1 MGFKKL
7 ALIPMFMILS
17 AGMPILA
24 EETEVQ
30 EPVVEQTETTLG
42 WNETHDMYTKEDGS
56 FAIGWQEID
65 QEMYYF
71 NESGI
76 LQCDQWIDNHYVG
89 FDGKMAKNQ
98 WIQDRYVDSNGLWQ
112 QNRWV
117 NNGKWLYR
125 YGDGT
130 YAQNKFEVING
141 STYYFD
147 VDGNMVIGWQEIDSD
162 WYCFNASGC
171 MLTNAWV
178 GNYYLGSNGIMA
190 TNQWIGNYY
199 VKENGYIATNEW
211 IGNYYVDVS
220 GKWVPNRWI
229 SNGRWWYRY
238 GDGSYPASKFDV
250 INGST
255 YYFDKSG
262 YMVTGWKSIESN
274 WYYFNTS
281 GCMVTNT
288 WVGDYYLDFDGKM
301 AKNQWIQDRYVDS
314 NGLWQQNRW
323 VNNGKWLYRY
333 GDGTYAQNKFEV
345 INGSTYYFDVDGNM
359 VIGWQEID
367 SDWYCFNASGCMLTN
382 AWVGNY
388 YLGSN
393 GIMATNQWIGN
404 YYVKE
409 NGYIATNE
417 WIGNYYVDVSGKWV
431 PNRWISNGR
440 WWYRYGDGSYP
451 ASKFDVI
458 NGSTYYFDKSG
469 YMVTGWKS
477 IESNWYYFNT
487 SGCMVTNTW
496 VGDYYLDFDGKMAIS
511 QWINDRYVGQDGAW
525 DKSKELYVMEQD
537 SLGTRFVN
545 QKTLEYEKDGWIKI
559 KSGSYYVDSNGYALV
574 GTQILEDK
582 TYHFD
587 ENGKLITGWYME
599 NEHTYWLDTNG
610 QKISGWKFINSI
622 WYYFDSN
629 TFEMACSGWQQVGS
643 GMYYFLSDGTMK
655 QDWLLLNGSDWY
667 YLGQDGARKTGLVT
681 LDSNSFYFYVEND
694 SNGGSVGLMAAN
706 RTITLGSK
714 TLYIDGSGYIYRSDI
729 SNIPYLSQVDYRWKN
744 TSIGYSTIG
753 SSGCLPS
760 TAAMIIN
767 YYKGTNYTP
776 VDIARQLYSA
786 GYMNTPTY
794 FGSTSDSYKVV
805 QDNYGL
811 SYQNN
816 LSYSQLIGCLKGGK
830 LVAAAVGKGDFVYG
844 YGITHVILLAG
855 YNNGYVY
862 VYDPL
867 DPYKNGYY
875 SIDSIWNQQ
884 SSDYGDLQNGGPF
897 FAF

>member
-7 ALIPMFMILS
+7 AWIPMFMILS

-30 EPVVEQTETTLG
+30 EPVEEQAETTLG

-89 FDGKMAKNQ
+89 LDGRMAKNQ
-98 WIQDRYVDSNGLWQ
+98 WINDRYVNSNGLWQ

-147 VDGNMVIGWQEIDSD
+147 ADGYMVTGWSTIESN
-162 WYCFNASGC
+162 WYYFNASGC
-171 MLTNAWV
+171 MVTNAWV
-178 GNYYLGSNGIMA
+178 GNYYLGSDGVMA
-190 TNQWIGNYY
+190 RNTWIDN
-199 VKENGYIATNEW
+199 V
-211 IGNYYVDVS
+211 YVDAS
-220 GKWVPNRWI
+220 GLRQQNGWI
-229 SNGRWWYRY
+229 YNGRWWYRY
-238 GDGSYPASKFDV
+238 GDGTYAQNKFEI

-262 YMVTGWKSIESN
+262 YMVTGWKSVESN
-274 WYYFNTS
+274 WYYFN
-281 GCMVTNT
+281 
-288 WVGDYYLDFDGKM
+288 
-301 AKNQWIQDRYVDS
+301 A
-314 NGLWQQNRW
+314 
-323 VNNGKWLYRY
+323 
-333 GDGTYAQNKFEV
+333 
-345 INGSTYYFDVDGNM
+345 
-359 VIGWQEID
+359 
-367 SDWYCFNASGCMLTN
+367 
-382 AWVGNY
+382 
-388 YLGSN
+388 
-393 GIMATNQWIGN
+393 
-404 YYVKE
+404 
-409 NGYIATNE
+409 
-417 WIGNYYVDVSGKWV
+417 
-431 PNRWISNGR
+431 
-440 WWYRYGDGSYP
+440 
-451 ASKFDVI
+451 
-458 NGSTYYFDKSG
+458 
-469 YMVTGWKS
+469 
-477 IESNWYYFNT
+477 

-511 QWINDRYVGQDGAW
+511 QWINDRYVGQDGAR

-545 QKTLEYEKDGWIKI
+545 QRTLEYEKDGWIKI

-610 QKISGWKFINSI
+610 QKVSGWKFINSI

-643 GMYYFLSDGTMK
+643 GMYYFLSDGSMK

-830 LVAAAVGKGDFVYG
+830 LVAAAVGKGGFVYG

>member
-89 FDGKMAKNQ
+89 LDGKMAKNQ
-98 WIQDRYVDSNGLWQ
+98 WINDRYVDSNGLWQ
-112 QNRWV
+112 QNCWV
-117 NNGKWLYR
+117 NNDKWLYR

-147 VDGNMVIGWQEIDSD
+147 ADGYMVTGWRVINQNWYYFNVSGCMATNTWVGNYYLGIDGVMARNTWIDNVYVDASGLRQQNGWIYNGRWWYRYGDGSYPCSKFDVINGSTYYFDDAGYMVTGWKSIESN
-162 WYCFNASGC
+162 WYYFNASGC
-171 MLTNAWV
+171 MVTNAWV
-178 GNYYLGSNGIMA
+178 GNYYLGSDGVMA

-211 IGNYYVDVS
+211 IGNDYVDAS

-274 WYYFNTS
+274 WYYFN
-281 GCMVTNT
+281 
-288 WVGDYYLDFDGKM
+288 
-301 AKNQWIQDRYVDS
+301 A
-314 NGLWQQNRW
+314 
-323 VNNGKWLYRY
+323 
-333 GDGTYAQNKFEV
+333 
-345 INGSTYYFDVDGNM
+345 
-359 VIGWQEID
+359 
-367 SDWYCFNASGCMLTN
+367 
-382 AWVGNY
+382 
-388 YLGSN
+388 
-393 GIMATNQWIGN
+393 
-404 YYVKE
+404 
-409 NGYIATNE
+409 
-417 WIGNYYVDVSGKWV
+417 
-431 PNRWISNGR
+431 
-440 WWYRYGDGSYP
+440 
-451 ASKFDVI
+451 
-458 NGSTYYFDKSG
+458 
-469 YMVTGWKS
+469 
-477 IESNWYYFNT
+477 

-545 QKTLEYEKDGWIKI
+545 QRTLEYEKDGWIKI

-587 ENGKLITGWYME
+587 EIGKLITGWYME

-667 YLGQDGARKTGLVT
+667 YLGKDGARKTGLVI

-729 SNIPYLSQVDYRWKN
+729 SNIPYLSQVDYRWRN

-830 LVAAAVGKGDFVYG
+830 LVATAVGKGDFVYG

>member
-1 MGFKKL
+1 
-7 ALIPMFMILS
+7 MFMILS

-30 EPVVEQTETTLG
+30 EPVEEQTETTLG

-89 FDGKMAKNQ
+89 LDGRMAKNQ
-98 WIQDRYVDSNGLWQ
+98 WINDRYVNSNGLWQ
-112 QNRWV
+112 QNSWV

-147 VDGNMVIGWQEIDSD
+147 ADGYMVTGWSTIESN
-162 WYCFNASGC
+162 WYYFNASGC
-171 MLTNAWV
+171 MVTNAWV
-178 GNYYLGSNGIMA
+178 GNYYLGSDGVMA
-190 TNQWIGNYY
+190 RNAWIDN
-199 VKENGYIATNEW
+199 V
-211 IGNYYVDVS
+211 YVDAS
-220 GKWVPNRWI
+220 GLRQQNGWI
-229 SNGRWWYRY
+229 YNGRWWYRY
-238 GDGSYPASKFDV
+238 GDGSYPCSKFDV

-262 YMVTGWKSIESN
+262 YMVTGWKSVESN
-274 WYYFNTS
+274 WYYFN
-281 GCMVTNT
+281 
-288 WVGDYYLDFDGKM
+288 
-301 AKNQWIQDRYVDS
+301 A
-314 NGLWQQNRW
+314 
-323 VNNGKWLYRY
+323 
-333 GDGTYAQNKFEV
+333 
-345 INGSTYYFDVDGNM
+345 
-359 VIGWQEID
+359 
-367 SDWYCFNASGCMLTN
+367 
-382 AWVGNY
+382 
-388 YLGSN
+388 
-393 GIMATNQWIGN
+393 
-404 YYVKE
+404 
-409 NGYIATNE
+409 
-417 WIGNYYVDVSGKWV
+417 
-431 PNRWISNGR
+431 
-440 WWYRYGDGSYP
+440 
-451 ASKFDVI
+451 
-458 NGSTYYFDKSG
+458 
-469 YMVTGWKS
+469 
-477 IESNWYYFNT
+477 

-545 QKTLEYEKDGWIKI
+545 QRTLEYEKDGWIKI

-610 QKISGWKFINSI
+610 QKVSGWKFINSI

-805 QDNYGL
+805 HDNYGL

>member
-1 MGFKKL
+1 MGLKKL
-7 ALIPMFMILS
+7 ALISMFMILS
-17 AGMPILA
+17 MGMPILA

-30 EPVVEQTETTLG
+30 EPVEEQTETTLG

-56 FAIGWQEID
+56 FAIGWLEID

-89 FDGKMAKNQ
+89 LDGRMAKNQ
-98 WIQDRYVDSNGLWQ
+98 WINDRYVDSNGLWQ

-147 VDGNMVIGWQEIDSD
+147 ADGYMVTGWSTIESN
-162 WYCFNASGC
+162 WYYFNASGC
-171 MLTNAWV
+171 MVTNAWV
-178 GNYYLGSNGIMA
+178 
-190 TNQWIGNYY
+190 GNYY

-211 IGNYYVDVS
+211 IGNDYVDAS

-262 YMVTGWKSIESN
+262 YMVVGWKSIESN
-274 WYYFNTS
+274 WYYFN
-281 GCMVTNT
+281 
-288 WVGDYYLDFDGKM
+288 
-301 AKNQWIQDRYVDS
+301 A
-314 NGLWQQNRW
+314 
-323 VNNGKWLYRY
+323 
-333 GDGTYAQNKFEV
+333 
-345 INGSTYYFDVDGNM
+345 
-359 VIGWQEID
+359 
-367 SDWYCFNASGCMLTN
+367 
-382 AWVGNY
+382 
-388 YLGSN
+388 
-393 GIMATNQWIGN
+393 
-404 YYVKE
+404 
-409 NGYIATNE
+409 
-417 WIGNYYVDVSGKWV
+417 
-431 PNRWISNGR
+431 
-440 WWYRYGDGSYP
+440 
-451 ASKFDVI
+451 
-458 NGSTYYFDKSG
+458 
-469 YMVTGWKS
+469 
-477 IESNWYYFNT
+477 

-545 QKTLEYEKDGWIKI
+545 QRTLEYEKDGWIKI

-587 ENGKLITGWYME
+587 EIGKLITGWYME

-610 QKISGWKFINSI
+610 QKVSGWKFINSI

>member
-7 ALIPMFMILS
+7 AWIPMFMILS

-24 EETEVQ
+24 DETEVQ

-98 WIQDRYVDSNGLWQ
+98 WINDRYVDSNGLWQ

-117 NNGKWLYR
+117 NNGKWSYR

-147 VDGNMVIGWQEIDSD
+147 ADGYMVTGWSTIESNWYYFNASGCMVTNAWVGNYYLGSDGVMARNAWIDNVYVDASGLRQQNGWIYNGRWWYRYGDGTYAQNKFEIINGSTYYFDVDGNMVIGWQEIDSN

-178 GNYYLGSNGIMA
+178 GNYYLGSDGIMV
-190 TNQWIGNYY
+190 TNTWVGNYY

-211 IGNYYVDVS
+211 IGNDYVDAS

-274 WYYFNTS
+274 WYYFN
-281 GCMVTNT
+281 
-288 WVGDYYLDFDGKM
+288 
-301 AKNQWIQDRYVDS
+301 A
-314 NGLWQQNRW
+314 
-323 VNNGKWLYRY
+323 
-333 GDGTYAQNKFEV
+333 
-345 INGSTYYFDVDGNM
+345 
-359 VIGWQEID
+359 
-367 SDWYCFNASGCMLTN
+367 
-382 AWVGNY
+382 
-388 YLGSN
+388 
-393 GIMATNQWIGN
+393 
-404 YYVKE
+404 
-409 NGYIATNE
+409 
-417 WIGNYYVDVSGKWV
+417 
-431 PNRWISNGR
+431 
-440 WWYRYGDGSYP
+440 
-451 ASKFDVI
+451 
-458 NGSTYYFDKSG
+458 
-469 YMVTGWKS
+469 
-477 IESNWYYFNT
+477 

-511 QWINDRYVGQDGAW
+511 QWINDRYVGENGAW

-545 QKTLEYEKDGWIKI
+545 QRTLEYEKDGWIKI
-559 KSGSYYVDSNGYALV
+559 KSGSYYVGSNGYALV
-574 GTQILEDK
+574 GTQVLEDK

-587 ENGKLITGWYME
+587 EIGKLITGWYME

-610 QKISGWKFINSI
+610 QKVSGWKFINSI
-622 WYYFDSN
+622 WYYFDSS
-629 TFEMACSGWQQVGS
+629 TFEMACNGWQQVGS

-667 YLGQDGARKTGLVT
+667 YLGKDGARKTGLVT

-694 SNGGSVGLMAAN
+694 SNGGPVGLMAAN

>member
-7 ALIPMFMILS
+7 AWIPMFMILS

-24 EETEVQ
+24 DETEVQ
-30 EPVVEQTETTLG
+30 EPVEEQTETTLG

-89 FDGKMAKNQ
+89 FDGRMAKNQ
-98 WIQDRYVDSNGLWQ
+98 WINDRYVDSNGLWQ

-147 VDGNMVIGWQEIDSD
+147 ADGYMVTGWSAIESN
-162 WYCFNASGC
+162 WYYFNASGC
-171 MLTNAWV
+171 MVTNAWV
-178 GNYYLGSNGIMA
+178 GNYYLGSDGVMARNTWIDNVYVDASGLRQQNGWIYNGRWWYRYGDGSYPCSKFDVINGSTYYFDDAGYMVTGWKSIESNWYYFNASGCMVTNAWVGNYYLGSDGVMA

-199 VKENGYIATNEW
+199 VKENGSIATNEW
-211 IGNYYVDVS
+211 IGNDYVDAS

-274 WYYFNTS
+274 WYYFN
-281 GCMVTNT
+281 
-288 WVGDYYLDFDGKM
+288 
-301 AKNQWIQDRYVDS
+301 A
-314 NGLWQQNRW
+314 
-323 VNNGKWLYRY
+323 
-333 GDGTYAQNKFEV
+333 
-345 INGSTYYFDVDGNM
+345 
-359 VIGWQEID
+359 
-367 SDWYCFNASGCMLTN
+367 
-382 AWVGNY
+382 
-388 YLGSN
+388 
-393 GIMATNQWIGN
+393 
-404 YYVKE
+404 
-409 NGYIATNE
+409 
-417 WIGNYYVDVSGKWV
+417 
-431 PNRWISNGR
+431 
-440 WWYRYGDGSYP
+440 
-451 ASKFDVI
+451 
-458 NGSTYYFDKSG
+458 
-469 YMVTGWKS
+469 
-477 IESNWYYFNT
+477 

-545 QKTLEYEKDGWIKI
+545 QRTLEYEKDGWIKI

-582 TYHFD
+582 PYHFD
-587 ENGKLITGWYME
+587 EIGKLITGWYME

-610 QKISGWKFINSI
+610 QKISGWKFKNSI

>member
-1 MGFKKL
+1 
-7 ALIPMFMILS
+7 
-17 AGMPILA
+17 
-24 EETEVQ
+24 
-30 EPVVEQTETTLG
+30 
-42 WNETHDMYTKEDGS
+42 
-56 FAIGWQEID
+56 
-65 QEMYYF
+65 
-71 NESGI
+71 
-76 LQCDQWIDNHYVG
+76 
-89 FDGKMAKNQ
+89 
-98 WIQDRYVDSNGLWQ
+98 
-112 QNRWV
+112 
-117 NNGKWLYR
+117 
-125 YGDGT
+125 
-130 YAQNKFEVING
+130 
-141 STYYFD
+141 
-147 VDGNMVIGWQEIDSD
+147 
-162 WYCFNASGC
+162 
-171 MLTNAWV
+171 
-178 GNYYLGSNGIMA
+178 
-190 TNQWIGNYY
+190 
-199 VKENGYIATNEW
+199 
-211 IGNYYVDVS
+211 
-220 GKWVPNRWI
+220 
-229 SNGRWWYRY
+229 
-238 GDGSYPASKFDV
+238 
-250 INGST
+250 
-255 YYFDKSG
+255 
-262 YMVTGWKSIESN
+262 
-274 WYYFNTS
+274 
-281 GCMVTNT
+281 
-288 WVGDYYLDFDGKM
+288 
-301 AKNQWIQDRYVDS
+301 
-314 NGLWQQNRW
+314 
-323 VNNGKWLYRY
+323 
-333 GDGTYAQNKFEV
+333 
-345 INGSTYYFDVDGNM
+345 
-359 VIGWQEID
+359 
-367 SDWYCFNASGCMLTN
+367 
-382 AWVGNY
+382 
-388 YLGSN
+388 
-393 GIMATNQWIGN
+393 
-404 YYVKE
+404 
-409 NGYIATNE
+409 
-417 WIGNYYVDVSGKWV
+417 
-431 PNRWISNGR
+431 
-440 WWYRYGDGSYP
+440 
-451 ASKFDVI
+451 
-458 NGSTYYFDKSG
+458 
-469 YMVTGWKS
+469 
-477 IESNWYYFNT
+477 
-487 SGCMVTNTW
+487 MVTNTW

-511 QWINDRYVGQDGAW
+511 QWINDRYVGENGAW

-545 QKTLEYEKDGWIKI
+545 QRTLEYEKDGWIKI
-559 KSGSYYVDSNGYALV
+559 KSGSYYVGSNGYALV
-574 GTQILEDK
+574 GTQVLEDK

-587 ENGKLITGWYME
+587 EIGKLITGWYME

-610 QKISGWKFINSI
+610 QKVSGWKFINSI
-622 WYYFDSN
+622 WYYFDSS
-629 TFEMACSGWQQVGS
+629 TFEMACNGWQQVGS

-667 YLGQDGARKTGLVT
+667 YLGKDGARKTGLVT

-694 SNGGSVGLMAAN
+694 SNGGPVGLMAAN

>member
-7 ALIPMFMILS
+7 AWIPMFMILS
-17 AGMPILA
+17 MGMPILA

-89 FDGKMAKNQ
+89 LDGRMAKNQ
-98 WIQDRYVDSNGLWQ
+98 WINDRYVNSNGLWQ
-112 QNRWV
+112 QNSWV

-147 VDGNMVIGWQEIDSD
+147 ADGYMVTGWSTIESNWYYFNASGCMVTNAWVGNYYLGSDGVMARNTWIDNVYVDASGLRQQNGWIYNGRWWYRYGDGTYAQNKFEIINGSTYYFDDAGYMVTGWKSIESNWYYFNASGCMVTNDWVSNYYLGSDGVMATKTWIGSYYVDENGLWSPSKLVKQNNKWRYRYGDGTYAQNKFEIINGSTYYFDVDGNMVIGWQEIDSN

-171 MLTNAWV
+171 MLTNTWV
-178 GNYYLGSNGIMA
+178 GNYYLESDGIMV

-211 IGNYYVDVS
+211 IGNYYVD
-220 GKWVPNRWI
+220 I
-229 SNGRWWYRY
+229 
-238 GDGSYPASKFDV
+238 
-250 INGST
+250 
-255 YYFDKSG
+255 
-262 YMVTGWKSIESN
+262 
-274 WYYFNTS
+274 
-281 GCMVTNT
+281 
-288 WVGDYYLDFDGKM
+288 
-301 AKNQWIQDRYVDS
+301 
-314 NGLWQQNRW
+314 
-323 VNNGKWLYRY
+323 
-333 GDGTYAQNKFEV
+333 
-345 INGSTYYFDVDGNM
+345 
-359 VIGWQEID
+359 
-367 SDWYCFNASGCMLTN
+367 
-382 AWVGNY
+382 
-388 YLGSN
+388 
-393 GIMATNQWIGN
+393 
-404 YYVKE
+404 
-409 NGYIATNE
+409 
-417 WIGNYYVDVSGKWV
+417 SGKWV

-545 QKTLEYEKDGWIKI
+545 QRTLEYEKDGWIKI

-574 GTQILEDK
+574 GTQVLEDK

-655 QDWLLLNGSDWY
+655 QEWLLLNGSDWY
-667 YLGQDGARKTGLVT
+667 YLGKDGARKTGLVT

-805 QDNYGL
+805 HDNYGL

-816 LSYSQLIGCLKGGK
+816 LSYSQLIGYLKGGK
-830 LVAAAVGKGDFVYG
+830 LVAAAVGKVTLSMGMV
-844 YGITHVILLAG
+844 LRML
-855 YNNGYVY
+855 
-862 VYDPL
+862 
-867 DPYKNGYY
+867 YY
-875 SIDSIWNQQ
+875 
-884 SSDYGDLQNGGPF
+884 
-897 FAF
+897 

>member
-1 MGFKKL
+1 MGFKKM

-30 EPVVEQTETTLG
+30 EPVIEQTETTLG

-89 FDGKMAKNQ
+89 LDGKMAKNQ
-98 WIQDRYVDSNGLWQ
+98 WINDRYVDSNGLWQ
-112 QNRWV
+112 QNCWV

-147 VDGNMVIGWQEIDSD
+147 ADGYMVTGWSTIESN
-162 WYCFNASGC
+162 WYYFNASGC
-171 MLTNAWV
+171 MITNAWV
-178 GNYYLGSNGIMA
+178 GNYYLGSDGVMA
-190 TNQWIGNYY
+190 RNTWIDN
-199 VKENGYIATNEW
+199 V
-211 IGNYYVDVS
+211 YVDAS

-238 GDGSYPASKFDV
+238 GDGSYPCSKFDV

-255 YYFDKSG
+255 YYFDDSG

-274 WYYFNTS
+274 WYYFN
-281 GCMVTNT
+281 
-288 WVGDYYLDFDGKM
+288 
-301 AKNQWIQDRYVDS
+301 A
-314 NGLWQQNRW
+314 
-323 VNNGKWLYRY
+323 
-333 GDGTYAQNKFEV
+333 
-345 INGSTYYFDVDGNM
+345 
-359 VIGWQEID
+359 
-367 SDWYCFNASGCMLTN
+367 
-382 AWVGNY
+382 
-388 YLGSN
+388 
-393 GIMATNQWIGN
+393 
-404 YYVKE
+404 
-409 NGYIATNE
+409 
-417 WIGNYYVDVSGKWV
+417 
-431 PNRWISNGR
+431 
-440 WWYRYGDGSYP
+440 
-451 ASKFDVI
+451 
-458 NGSTYYFDKSG
+458 
-469 YMVTGWKS
+469 
-477 IESNWYYFNT
+477 

-545 QKTLEYEKDGWIKI
+545 QRTLEYEKDGWIKI

-587 ENGKLITGWYME
+587 EIGKLITGWYME

-667 YLGQDGARKTGLVT
+667 YLGKDGARKTGLVI

-729 SNIPYLSQVDYRWKN
+729 SNIPYLSQVDYRWRN

-830 LVAAAVGKGDFVYG
+830 LVATAVGKGDFVYG

>member
-7 ALIPMFMILS
+7 AWIPMFMILS
-17 AGMPILA
+17 MGMPILA

-30 EPVVEQTETTLG
+30 EPVEEQTETTLG

-89 FDGKMAKNQ
+89 LDGKMAKNQ
-98 WIQDRYVDSNGLWQ
+98 WINDRYVDSNGLWQ
-112 QNRWV
+112 QNCWV

-147 VDGNMVIGWQEIDSD
+147 ADGYMVTGWSTIESN
-162 WYCFNASGC
+162 WYYFNASGC
-171 MLTNAWV
+171 MITNAWV
-178 GNYYLGSNGIMA
+178 GNYYLGSDGVMA
-190 TNQWIGNYY
+190 RNTWIDN
-199 VKENGYIATNEW
+199 V
-211 IGNYYVDVS
+211 YVDAS
-220 GKWVPNRWI
+220 GLRQQNGWI
-229 SNGRWWYRY
+229 YNGRWWYRY
-238 GDGSYPASKFDV
+238 GDGTYAQNKFEI

-255 YYFDKSG
+255 YYFDDAG

-274 WYYFNTS
+274 WYYFNAS
-281 GCMVTNT
+281 GCMVTNA
-288 WVGDYYLDFDGKM
+288 WVGNYYLGSDGVM
-301 AKNQWIQDRYVDS
+301 ATKTWIGSYYVDE
-314 NGLWQQNRW
+314 NGLWSPSKLVKQN
-323 VNNGKWLYRY
+323 NKWRYRY
-333 GDGTYAQNKFEV
+333 GDGTYAQNKFEI
-345 INGSTYYFDVDGNM
+345 INGSTYYFDD
-359 VIGWQEID
+359 
-367 SDWYCFNASGCMLTN
+367 A
-382 AWVGNY
+382 
-388 YLGSN
+388 
-393 GIMATNQWIGN
+393 
-404 YYVKE
+404 
-409 NGYIATNE
+409 
-417 WIGNYYVDVSGKWV
+417 
-431 PNRWISNGR
+431 
-440 WWYRYGDGSYP
+440 
-451 ASKFDVI
+451 
-458 NGSTYYFDKSG
+458 G

-477 IESNWYYFNT
+477 IESNWYYFNA

-545 QKTLEYEKDGWIKI
+545 QRTLEYEKDGWIKI

-587 ENGKLITGWYME
+587 EIGKLITGWYME

-610 QKISGWKFINSI
+610 QKVSGWKFINSI

-667 YLGQDGARKTGLVT
+667 YLGKDGARKTGLVI

-729 SNIPYLSQVDYRWKN
+729 SNIPYLSQVDYRWRN

-830 LVAAAVGKGDFVYG
+830 LVATAVGKGDFVYG

>member
-1 MGFKKL
+1 MGFKKM

-89 FDGKMAKNQ
+89 LDGKMAKNQ
-98 WIQDRYVDSNGLWQ
+98 WINDRYVDSNGLWQ
-112 QNRWV
+112 QNSWV

-147 VDGNMVIGWQEIDSD
+147 ADGYMVTGWSTIESN
-162 WYCFNASGC
+162 WYYFNASGC
-171 MLTNAWV
+171 MITNAWV
-178 GNYYLGSNGIMA
+178 GNYYLGSDGVMA
-190 TNQWIGNYY
+190 RNTWIDN
-199 VKENGYIATNEW
+199 V
-211 IGNYYVDVS
+211 YVDAS
-220 GKWVPNRWI
+220 GLRQQNGWI
-229 SNGRWWYRY
+229 YNGRWWYRY
-238 GDGSYPASKFDV
+238 GDGSYPCSKFDV

-255 YYFDKSG
+255 YYFDDSG

-274 WYYFNTS
+274 WYYFN
-281 GCMVTNT
+281 
-288 WVGDYYLDFDGKM
+288 
-301 AKNQWIQDRYVDS
+301 A
-314 NGLWQQNRW
+314 
-323 VNNGKWLYRY
+323 
-333 GDGTYAQNKFEV
+333 
-345 INGSTYYFDVDGNM
+345 
-359 VIGWQEID
+359 
-367 SDWYCFNASGCMLTN
+367 
-382 AWVGNY
+382 
-388 YLGSN
+388 
-393 GIMATNQWIGN
+393 
-404 YYVKE
+404 
-409 NGYIATNE
+409 
-417 WIGNYYVDVSGKWV
+417 
-431 PNRWISNGR
+431 
-440 WWYRYGDGSYP
+440 
-451 ASKFDVI
+451 
-458 NGSTYYFDKSG
+458 
-469 YMVTGWKS
+469 
-477 IESNWYYFNT
+477 

-545 QKTLEYEKDGWIKI
+545 QRTLEYEKDGWIKI

-587 ENGKLITGWYME
+587 EIGKLITGWYME

-610 QKISGWKFINSI
+610 QKVSGWKFINSI

-667 YLGQDGARKTGLVT
+667 YLGKDGARKTGLVI

-729 SNIPYLSQVDYRWKN
+729 SNIPYLSQVDYRWRN

-830 LVAAAVGKGDFVYG
+830 LVAAAVGKCDFVYG

>member
-24 EETEVQ
+24 DETEVQ
-30 EPVVEQTETTLG
+30 EPVEEQTETTLG
-42 WNETHDMYTKEDGS
+42 WNETHDMYTKKDGS

-89 FDGKMAKNQ
+89 LDGRMAKNQ
-98 WIQDRYVDSNGLWQ
+98 WINDRYVDSNGLWQ
-112 QNRWV
+112 QNSWV

-130 YAQNKFEVING
+130 YAQNKFEVISG

-147 VDGNMVIGWQEIDSD
+147 ADGYMVTGWSTIESN
-162 WYCFNASGC
+162 WYYFNASGC
-171 MLTNAWV
+171 MVTNAWV
-178 GNYYLGSNGIMA
+178 GNYYLGSDGVMA
-190 TNQWIGNYY
+190 RNTWIDN
-199 VKENGYIATNEW
+199 V
-211 IGNYYVDVS
+211 YVDAS
-220 GKWVPNRWI
+220 GLRQQNGWI
-229 SNGRWWYRY
+229 YNGRWWYRY
-238 GDGSYPASKFDV
+238 GDGTYALNKFEI

-255 YYFDKSG
+255 YYFDDAG

-274 WYYFNTS
+274 WYYFN
-281 GCMVTNT
+281 
-288 WVGDYYLDFDGKM
+288 
-301 AKNQWIQDRYVDS
+301 A
-314 NGLWQQNRW
+314 
-323 VNNGKWLYRY
+323 
-333 GDGTYAQNKFEV
+333 
-345 INGSTYYFDVDGNM
+345 
-359 VIGWQEID
+359 
-367 SDWYCFNASGCMLTN
+367 
-382 AWVGNY
+382 
-388 YLGSN
+388 
-393 GIMATNQWIGN
+393 
-404 YYVKE
+404 
-409 NGYIATNE
+409 
-417 WIGNYYVDVSGKWV
+417 
-431 PNRWISNGR
+431 
-440 WWYRYGDGSYP
+440 
-451 ASKFDVI
+451 
-458 NGSTYYFDKSG
+458 
-469 YMVTGWKS
+469 
-477 IESNWYYFNT
+477 

-525 DKSKELYVMEQD
+525 DKSKELYVMEQN

-545 QKTLEYEKDGWIKI
+545 QRTLEYEKDGWIKI

-574 GTQILEDK
+574 GTQVLEDK

-587 ENGKLITGWYME
+587 EIGKLITGWYME

-655 QDWLLLNGSDWY
+655 QEWLLLNGSDWY
-667 YLGQDGARKTGLVT
+667 YLGKDGARKTGLVT

-805 QDNYGL
+805 HDNYGL

>member
-98 WIQDRYVDSNGLWQ
+98 WINDRYVDSNGLWQ
-112 QNRWV
+112 QNCWV
-117 NNGKWLYR
+117 NNDKWLYR

-147 VDGNMVIGWQEIDSD
+147 ADGYMVTGWSTIESN
-162 WYCFNASGC
+162 WYYFNASGC
-171 MLTNAWV
+171 MVTNAWV
-178 GNYYLGSNGIMA
+178 GNYYLGSDGVMA
-190 TNQWIGNYY
+190 RNTWIDN
-199 VKENGYIATNEW
+199 V
-211 IGNYYVDVS
+211 YVDAS
-220 GKWVPNRWI
+220 GLRQQNGWI
-229 SNGRWWYRY
+229 YNGRWWYRY
-238 GDGSYPASKFDV
+238 GDGSYPCSKFDV

-255 YYFDKSG
+255 YYFDDAG

-274 WYYFNTS
+274 WYYFN
-281 GCMVTNT
+281 
-288 WVGDYYLDFDGKM
+288 
-301 AKNQWIQDRYVDS
+301 A
-314 NGLWQQNRW
+314 
-323 VNNGKWLYRY
+323 
-333 GDGTYAQNKFEV
+333 
-345 INGSTYYFDVDGNM
+345 
-359 VIGWQEID
+359 
-367 SDWYCFNASGCMLTN
+367 
-382 AWVGNY
+382 
-388 YLGSN
+388 
-393 GIMATNQWIGN
+393 
-404 YYVKE
+404 
-409 NGYIATNE
+409 
-417 WIGNYYVDVSGKWV
+417 
-431 PNRWISNGR
+431 
-440 WWYRYGDGSYP
+440 
-451 ASKFDVI
+451 
-458 NGSTYYFDKSG
+458 
-469 YMVTGWKS
+469 
-477 IESNWYYFNT
+477 

-545 QKTLEYEKDGWIKI
+545 QRTLEYEKDGWIKI

-574 GTQILEDK
+574 GTQVLEDK

-587 ENGKLITGWYME
+587 EIGKLITGWYME

-667 YLGQDGARKTGLVT
+667 YLGKDGARKTGLVI

-729 SNIPYLSQVDYRWKN
+729 SNIPYLSQVDYRWRN

-875 SIDSIWNQQ
+875 SIDSILNQQ

>member
-7 ALIPMFMILS
+7 AWIPMFMILS

-24 EETEVQ
+24 DETEVQ
-30 EPVVEQTETTLG
+30 EPVEEQTETTLG
-42 WNETHDMYTKEDGS
+42 WNETHDMYTKEDGQ

-98 WIQDRYVDSNGLWQ
+98 WINDRYVDSNGLWQ

-141 STYYFD
+141 STYYFGA
-147 VDGNMVIGWQEIDSD
+147 DGYMVTGWSTIESN
-162 WYCFNASGC
+162 WYYFNASGC
-171 MLTNAWV
+171 MVTNAWV
-178 GNYYLGSNGIMA
+178 GNYYLGSDGVMARNAWIDNVYVDASGLRQQNGWIYNGRWWYRYGDGSYPCSKFDGINGSTYYFDDAGYMVTGWKSIKSNWYYFNASGCMVTNAWVGNYYLGSDGVMA
-190 TNQWIGNYY
+190 TNTWIGNYY

-211 IGNYYVDVS
+211 IGNYYVD
-220 GKWVPNRWI
+220 
-229 SNGRWWYRY
+229 
-238 GDGSYPASKFDV
+238 
-250 INGST
+250 T
-255 YYFDKSG
+255 
-262 YMVTGWKSIESN
+262 
-274 WYYFNTS
+274 
-281 GCMVTNT
+281 
-288 WVGDYYLDFDGKM
+288 
-301 AKNQWIQDRYVDS
+301 
-314 NGLWQQNRW
+314 
-323 VNNGKWLYRY
+323 
-333 GDGTYAQNKFEV
+333 
-345 INGSTYYFDVDGNM
+345 
-359 VIGWQEID
+359 
-367 SDWYCFNASGCMLTN
+367 
-382 AWVGNY
+382 
-388 YLGSN
+388 
-393 GIMATNQWIGN
+393 
-404 YYVKE
+404 
-409 NGYIATNE
+409 
-417 WIGNYYVDVSGKWV
+417 SGKWV

-610 QKISGWKFINSI
+610 QKVSGWKFINSI

-667 YLGQDGARKTGLVT
+667 YLGQDGARKTGLIT

-729 SNIPYLSQVDYRWKN
+729 SNIPYLSQVDYRWRN

>member
-7 ALIPMFMILS
+7 AWIPMFMILS

-24 EETEVQ
+24 DETEVQ
-30 EPVVEQTETTLG
+30 EPVEEQTETTLG
-42 WNETHDMYTKEDGS
+42 WNETHDMYTKEDGQ

-98 WIQDRYVDSNGLWQ
+98 WINDRYVDSNGLWQ

-147 VDGNMVIGWQEIDSD
+147 ADGYMVTGWSTIESN
-162 WYCFNASGC
+162 WYYFNASGC
-171 MLTNAWV
+171 MVTNAWV
-178 GNYYLGSNGIMA
+178 GNYYLGSDGVMA
-190 TNQWIGNYY
+190 RNTWIGN
-199 VKENGYIATNEW
+199 V
-211 IGNYYVDVS
+211 YVDAS
-220 GKWVPNRWI
+220 GLRQQNGWI
-229 SNGRWWYRY
+229 YNGRWWYRY

-255 YYFDKSG
+255 YYFDDAG

-274 WYYFNTS
+274 WYYFNS
-281 GCMVTNT
+281 
-288 WVGDYYLDFDGKM
+288 
-301 AKNQWIQDRYVDS
+301 
-314 NGLWQQNRW
+314 
-323 VNNGKWLYRY
+323 
-333 GDGTYAQNKFEV
+333 
-345 INGSTYYFDVDGNM
+345 
-359 VIGWQEID
+359 
-367 SDWYCFNASGCMLTN
+367 
-382 AWVGNY
+382 
-388 YLGSN
+388 
-393 GIMATNQWIGN
+393 
-404 YYVKE
+404 
-409 NGYIATNE
+409 
-417 WIGNYYVDVSGKWV
+417 
-431 PNRWISNGR
+431 
-440 WWYRYGDGSYP
+440 
-451 ASKFDVI
+451 
-458 NGSTYYFDKSG
+458 
-469 YMVTGWKS
+469 
-477 IESNWYYFNT
+477 

-545 QKTLEYEKDGWIKI
+545 QRTLEYEKDGWIKI

-587 ENGKLITGWYME
+587 ENGELITGWYMD

-729 SNIPYLSQVDYRWKN
+729 SNIPYLSQVDYRWRN

-760 TAAMIIN
+760 IAAMIIN

-805 QDNYGL
+805 HDNYGL

>member
-1 MGFKKL
+1 
-7 ALIPMFMILS
+7 MFMILS

-24 EETEVQ
+24 DETEVQ
-30 EPVVEQTETTLG
+30 EPVEEQTETTLG

-98 WIQDRYVDSNGLWQ
+98 WINDRYVDSNGLWQ

-147 VDGNMVIGWQEIDSD
+147 ADGYMVTGWSTIESN
-162 WYCFNASGC
+162 WYYFNASGC
-171 MLTNAWV
+171 MVTNAWV
-178 GNYYLGSNGIMA
+178 GNYYLGSDGVMA
-190 TNQWIGNYY
+190 RNTWIDN
-199 VKENGYIATNEW
+199 V
-211 IGNYYVDVS
+211 YVDAN
-220 GKWVPNRWI
+220 GLRQQNGWI
-229 SNGRWWYRY
+229 YNGRWWYRY

-274 WYYFNTS
+274 WYYFN
-281 GCMVTNT
+281 
-288 WVGDYYLDFDGKM
+288 
-301 AKNQWIQDRYVDS
+301 A
-314 NGLWQQNRW
+314 
-323 VNNGKWLYRY
+323 
-333 GDGTYAQNKFEV
+333 
-345 INGSTYYFDVDGNM
+345 
-359 VIGWQEID
+359 
-367 SDWYCFNASGCMLTN
+367 
-382 AWVGNY
+382 
-388 YLGSN
+388 
-393 GIMATNQWIGN
+393 
-404 YYVKE
+404 
-409 NGYIATNE
+409 
-417 WIGNYYVDVSGKWV
+417 
-431 PNRWISNGR
+431 
-440 WWYRYGDGSYP
+440 
-451 ASKFDVI
+451 
-458 NGSTYYFDKSG
+458 
-469 YMVTGWKS
+469 
-477 IESNWYYFNT
+477 

-511 QWINDRYVGQDGAW
+511 QWINDRYVSQDGAW

-545 QKTLEYEKDGWIKI
+545 QRTLEYEKDGWIKI

-574 GTQILEDK
+574 GTQILEEK

-610 QKISGWKFINSI
+610 QKVSGWKFINSI

-667 YLGQDGARKTGLVT
+667 YLGKDGARKTGLVI

-729 SNIPYLSQVDYRWKN
+729 SNIPYLSQVDYRWRN

-875 SIDSIWNQQ
+875 SIDSIWQQQ

>member
-1 MGFKKL
+1 MSFKKL
-7 ALIPMFMILS
+7 VLIPMFMILS
-17 AGMPILA
+17 TGMPILA
-24 EETEVQ
+24 DETDIQ
-30 EPVVEQTETTLG
+30 KPVEEQTETILG
-42 WNETHDMYTKEDGS
+42 WNETHDMYTKEDGT
-56 FAIGWQEID
+56 FALGWQEID

-71 NESGI
+71 NEQGI

-89 FDGKMAKNQ
+89 FDGRMAKNQ

-112 QNRWV
+112 QNSWV

-130 YAQNKFEVING
+130 YAQNKLEVINGSTYYFDADGYMVTGWSTIESNWYYFNASGCMVTNAWVGNYYLGSDGVMARNAWIDNVYVDASGLRQQNGWIYNGRWRYRYGDGTYAQNKFEIINGSTYYFDADGYMTVGWICIESNWYYFNASGCMVTNAWVGNYYLGSDGVMATKTWIGSYYVDENGLWSPSKLVKQDDRWRYRYGDGTYAQNKFEIING

-147 VDGNMVIGWQEIDSD
+147 VDGNMVIGWQEIDSN

-171 MLTNAWV
+171 MLTNTWV

-190 TNQWIGNYY
+190 TNTWVGNYY

-211 IGNYYVDVS
+211 IGNDYVDAS

-262 YMVTGWKSIESN
+262 YMITGWKSIESN
-274 WYYFNTS
+274 WYYFN
-281 GCMVTNT
+281 
-288 WVGDYYLDFDGKM
+288 
-301 AKNQWIQDRYVDS
+301 A
-314 NGLWQQNRW
+314 
-323 VNNGKWLYRY
+323 
-333 GDGTYAQNKFEV
+333 
-345 INGSTYYFDVDGNM
+345 
-359 VIGWQEID
+359 
-367 SDWYCFNASGCMLTN
+367 
-382 AWVGNY
+382 
-388 YLGSN
+388 
-393 GIMATNQWIGN
+393 
-404 YYVKE
+404 
-409 NGYIATNE
+409 
-417 WIGNYYVDVSGKWV
+417 
-431 PNRWISNGR
+431 
-440 WWYRYGDGSYP
+440 
-451 ASKFDVI
+451 
-458 NGSTYYFDKSG
+458 
-469 YMVTGWKS
+469 
-477 IESNWYYFNT
+477 

-545 QKTLEYEKDGWIKI
+545 QRTLEYEKDGWIKI

-610 QKISGWKFINSI
+610 QKVSGWKFINSI

-729 SNIPYLSQVDYRWKN
+729 SNIPYLSQVDYRWRN

>member
-1 MGFKKL
+1 MGFKKM

-89 FDGKMAKNQ
+89 LDGKMAKNQ
-98 WIQDRYVDSNGLWQ
+98 WINDRYVDSNGLWQ
-112 QNRWV
+112 QNCWV

-147 VDGNMVIGWQEIDSD
+147 ADGYMVTGWSTIESN
-162 WYCFNASGC
+162 WYYFNASGC
-171 MLTNAWV
+171 MVTNAWV
-178 GNYYLGSNGIMA
+178 GNYYLGIDGVMA
-190 TNQWIGNYY
+190 RNTWIDN
-199 VKENGYIATNEW
+199 V
-211 IGNYYVDVS
+211 YVDAS
-220 GKWVPNRWI
+220 GLRQQNGWI

-274 WYYFNTS
+274 WYYFN
-281 GCMVTNT
+281 
-288 WVGDYYLDFDGKM
+288 
-301 AKNQWIQDRYVDS
+301 A
-314 NGLWQQNRW
+314 
-323 VNNGKWLYRY
+323 
-333 GDGTYAQNKFEV
+333 
-345 INGSTYYFDVDGNM
+345 
-359 VIGWQEID
+359 
-367 SDWYCFNASGCMLTN
+367 
-382 AWVGNY
+382 
-388 YLGSN
+388 
-393 GIMATNQWIGN
+393 
-404 YYVKE
+404 
-409 NGYIATNE
+409 
-417 WIGNYYVDVSGKWV
+417 
-431 PNRWISNGR
+431 
-440 WWYRYGDGSYP
+440 
-451 ASKFDVI
+451 
-458 NGSTYYFDKSG
+458 
-469 YMVTGWKS
+469 
-477 IESNWYYFNT
+477 

-545 QKTLEYEKDGWIKI
+545 QRTLEYEKDGWIKI

-587 ENGKLITGWYME
+587 EIGKLITGWYME

-667 YLGQDGARKTGLVT
+667 YLGKDGARKTGLVI

-729 SNIPYLSQVDYRWKN
+729 SNIPYLSQVDYRWRN

-811 SYQNN
+811 FYQNN

>member
-7 ALIPMFMILS
+7 AWIPMFMILS

-24 EETEVQ
+24 DETEVQ
-30 EPVVEQTETTLG
+30 ELVEEQTETTLG

-98 WIQDRYVDSNGLWQ
+98 WINDRYVDSNGLWQ

-147 VDGNMVIGWQEIDSD
+147 ADGYMVTGWSTIESN
-162 WYCFNASGC
+162 WYYFNASGC
-171 MLTNAWV
+171 MVTNAWV
-178 GNYYLGSNGIMA
+178 GNYYLGSDGVMA
-190 TNQWIGNYY
+190 TKTWIGS
-199 VKENGYIATNEW
+199 
-211 IGNYYVDVS
+211 YYVDENGLWSPSKLVKQNN
-220 GKWVPNRWI
+220 KWR
-229 SNGRWWYRY
+229 YRY
-238 GDGSYPASKFDV
+238 GDGTYAQNKFEI

-255 YYFDKSG
+255 YYFDDAG

-274 WYYFNTS
+274 WYYFN
-281 GCMVTNT
+281 
-288 WVGDYYLDFDGKM
+288 
-301 AKNQWIQDRYVDS
+301 A
-314 NGLWQQNRW
+314 
-323 VNNGKWLYRY
+323 
-333 GDGTYAQNKFEV
+333 
-345 INGSTYYFDVDGNM
+345 
-359 VIGWQEID
+359 
-367 SDWYCFNASGCMLTN
+367 
-382 AWVGNY
+382 
-388 YLGSN
+388 
-393 GIMATNQWIGN
+393 
-404 YYVKE
+404 
-409 NGYIATNE
+409 
-417 WIGNYYVDVSGKWV
+417 
-431 PNRWISNGR
+431 
-440 WWYRYGDGSYP
+440 
-451 ASKFDVI
+451 
-458 NGSTYYFDKSG
+458 
-469 YMVTGWKS
+469 
-477 IESNWYYFNT
+477 

-511 QWINDRYVGQDGAW
+511 QWINDRYVGEDGAW

-545 QKTLEYEKDGWIKI
+545 QRTLEYEKDGWIKI

-587 ENGKLITGWYME
+587 EIGKLITGWYME
-599 NEHTYWLDTNG
+599 NEHTYWLDQNG
-610 QKISGWKFINSI
+610 QKVSGWKFINSI

-643 GMYYFLSDGTMK
+643 GMYYFLSDGSMK

-875 SIDSIWNQQ
+875 SIDSIWQQQ

>member
-7 ALIPMFMILS
+7 AWIPMFMILS

-24 EETEVQ
+24 DETEVQ
-30 EPVVEQTETTLG
+30 EPVVEQAETTLG

-89 FDGKMAKNQ
+89 LDGRMAKNQ
-98 WIQDRYVDSNGLWQ
+98 WINDRYVDSNGLWQ
-112 QNRWV
+112 QNSWV

-147 VDGNMVIGWQEIDSD
+147 ADGYMVTGWSTIESN
-162 WYCFNASGC
+162 WYYFNASGC
-171 MLTNAWV
+171 MVTNAWV
-178 GNYYLGSNGIMA
+178 GNYYLGSDGVMA
-190 TNQWIGNYY
+190 RNTWIGN
-199 VKENGYIATNEW
+199 V
-211 IGNYYVDVS
+211 YVDAN
-220 GKWVPNRWI
+220 GLRQQNGWI
-229 SNGRWWYRY
+229 YNGRWWYRY
-238 GDGSYPASKFDV
+238 GDGSYPCSKFDV
-250 INGST
+250 VNGST
-255 YYFDKSG
+255 YYFDDAG

-274 WYYFNTS
+274 WYYFN
-281 GCMVTNT
+281 
-288 WVGDYYLDFDGKM
+288 
-301 AKNQWIQDRYVDS
+301 A
-314 NGLWQQNRW
+314 
-323 VNNGKWLYRY
+323 
-333 GDGTYAQNKFEV
+333 
-345 INGSTYYFDVDGNM
+345 
-359 VIGWQEID
+359 
-367 SDWYCFNASGCMLTN
+367 
-382 AWVGNY
+382 
-388 YLGSN
+388 
-393 GIMATNQWIGN
+393 
-404 YYVKE
+404 
-409 NGYIATNE
+409 
-417 WIGNYYVDVSGKWV
+417 
-431 PNRWISNGR
+431 
-440 WWYRYGDGSYP
+440 
-451 ASKFDVI
+451 
-458 NGSTYYFDKSG
+458 
-469 YMVTGWKS
+469 
-477 IESNWYYFNT
+477 

-545 QKTLEYEKDGWIKI
+545 QRTLEYEKDGWIKI

-582 TYHFD
+582 TYQFD

-610 QKISGWKFINSI
+610 QKVSGWKFINSI

>member
-1 MGFKKL
+1 MSLINKGQIKMGLKKL
-7 ALIPMFMILS
+7 ALISMFMILS
-17 AGMPILA
+17 MGMPILA

-30 EPVVEQTETTLG
+30 EPVEEQTETTLG

-56 FAIGWQEID
+56 FAIGWLEID

-89 FDGKMAKNQ
+89 LDGRMAKNQ
-98 WIQDRYVDSNGLWQ
+98 WINDRYVDSNGLWQ

-147 VDGNMVIGWQEIDSD
+147 ADGYMVTGWSTIESN
-162 WYCFNASGC
+162 WYYFNASGC
-171 MLTNAWV
+171 MVTNAWV
-178 GNYYLGSNGIMA
+178 GNYYLGIDGVMA
-190 TNQWIGNYY
+190 RNTWIDN
-199 VKENGYIATNEW
+199 V
-211 IGNYYVDVS
+211 YVDAS
-220 GKWVPNRWI
+220 GLRQQNGWI
-229 SNGRWWYRY
+229 YNGRWWYRY
-238 GDGSYPASKFDV
+238 GDGSYPCSKFDV

-255 YYFDKSG
+255 YYFDDAG

-274 WYYFNTS
+274 WYYFN
-281 GCMVTNT
+281 
-288 WVGDYYLDFDGKM
+288 
-301 AKNQWIQDRYVDS
+301 A
-314 NGLWQQNRW
+314 
-323 VNNGKWLYRY
+323 
-333 GDGTYAQNKFEV
+333 
-345 INGSTYYFDVDGNM
+345 
-359 VIGWQEID
+359 
-367 SDWYCFNASGCMLTN
+367 
-382 AWVGNY
+382 
-388 YLGSN
+388 
-393 GIMATNQWIGN
+393 
-404 YYVKE
+404 
-409 NGYIATNE
+409 
-417 WIGNYYVDVSGKWV
+417 
-431 PNRWISNGR
+431 
-440 WWYRYGDGSYP
+440 
-451 ASKFDVI
+451 
-458 NGSTYYFDKSG
+458 
-469 YMVTGWKS
+469 
-477 IESNWYYFNT
+477 

-545 QKTLEYEKDGWIKI
+545 QRTLEYEKDGWIKI

-574 GTQILEDK
+574 GTQILLDK

-587 ENGKLITGWYME
+587 EIGKLITGWYIE

-667 YLGQDGARKTGLVT
+667 YLGKDGARKTGLVT

-694 SNGGSVGLMAAN
+694 TNGGSVGLMAAN

-729 SNIPYLSQVDYRWKN
+729 SNIPYLSQVDYRWRN

>member
-1 MGFKKL
+1 MDFKKL
-7 ALIPMFMILS
+7 AWIPMFMILS

-24 EETEVQ
+24 DETEVQ

-89 FDGKMAKNQ
+89 LDGKMAKNQ
-98 WIQDRYVDSNGLWQ
+98 WINDRYVDSNGLWQ
-112 QNRWV
+112 QNCWV
-117 NNGKWLYR
+117 NNDKWLYR

-147 VDGNMVIGWQEIDSD
+147 ADGYMVTGWRVINQNWYYFNVSGCMATNTWVGNYYLGIDGVMARNTWIDNVYVDASGLRQQNGWIYNGRWWYRYGDGSYPCSKFDVINGSTYYFDDAGYMVTGWKSIESN
-162 WYCFNASGC
+162 WYYFNASGC
-171 MLTNAWV
+171 MVTNAWV
-178 GNYYLGSNGIMA
+178 GNYYLGSDGVMA

-211 IGNYYVDVS
+211 IGNDYVDAS

-274 WYYFNTS
+274 WYYFN
-281 GCMVTNT
+281 
-288 WVGDYYLDFDGKM
+288 
-301 AKNQWIQDRYVDS
+301 A
-314 NGLWQQNRW
+314 
-323 VNNGKWLYRY
+323 
-333 GDGTYAQNKFEV
+333 
-345 INGSTYYFDVDGNM
+345 
-359 VIGWQEID
+359 
-367 SDWYCFNASGCMLTN
+367 
-382 AWVGNY
+382 
-388 YLGSN
+388 
-393 GIMATNQWIGN
+393 
-404 YYVKE
+404 
-409 NGYIATNE
+409 
-417 WIGNYYVDVSGKWV
+417 
-431 PNRWISNGR
+431 
-440 WWYRYGDGSYP
+440 
-451 ASKFDVI
+451 
-458 NGSTYYFDKSG
+458 
-469 YMVTGWKS
+469 
-477 IESNWYYFNT
+477 

-545 QKTLEYEKDGWIKI
+545 QRTLEYEKDGWIKI

-587 ENGKLITGWYME
+587 EIGKLITGWYME

-667 YLGQDGARKTGLVT
+667 YLGKDGARKTGLVI

-729 SNIPYLSQVDYRWKN
+729 SNIPYLSQVDYRWRN

-830 LVAAAVGKGDFVYG
+830 LVATAVGKGDFVYG

>member
-1 MGFKKL
+1 MSLKKL
-7 ALIPMFMILS
+7 AWIPMFMILS

-98 WIQDRYVDSNGLWQ
+98 WIQDRYVDDNGLWQ

-117 NNGKWLYR
+117 NNGKWSYR

-147 VDGNMVIGWQEIDSD
+147 ADGYMVTGWSTIESN
-162 WYCFNASGC
+162 WYYFNASGC
-171 MLTNAWV
+171 MVTNAWV
-178 GNYYLGSNGIMA
+178 GNYYLGSDGVMA
-190 TNQWIGNYY
+190 RNAWIDN
-199 VKENGYIATNEW
+199 V
-211 IGNYYVDVS
+211 YVDAS
-220 GKWVPNRWI
+220 GLRQQNGWI
-229 SNGRWWYRY
+229 YNGRWWYRY
-238 GDGSYPASKFDV
+238 GDGTYAQNKFEI

-255 YYFDKSG
+255 YYFDDAG

-274 WYYFNTS
+274 WYYFNAS

-301 AKNQWIQDRYVDS
+301 ARNAWIDNVYVDAS
-314 NGLWQQNRW
+314 GLRQQNGWIYNGRW
-323 VNNGKWLYRY
+323 WYRY
-333 GDGTYAQNKFEV
+333 GDGTYAQNKFEI
-345 INGSTYYFDVDGNM
+345 INGSTYYFDD
-359 VIGWQEID
+359 
-367 SDWYCFNASGCMLTN
+367 A
-382 AWVGNY
+382 
-388 YLGSN
+388 
-393 GIMATNQWIGN
+393 
-404 YYVKE
+404 
-409 NGYIATNE
+409 
-417 WIGNYYVDVSGKWV
+417 
-431 PNRWISNGR
+431 
-440 WWYRYGDGSYP
+440 
-451 ASKFDVI
+451 
-458 NGSTYYFDKSG
+458 G

-477 IESNWYYFNT
+477 IESNWYYFNA

-525 DKSKELYVMEQD
+525 DKSKELYVMGQD

-545 QKTLEYEKDGWIKI
+545 QRTLEYEKDGWIKI

-610 QKISGWKFINSI
+610 QKVSGWKFINSI

-729 SNIPYLSQVDYRWKN
+729 SNIPYLSQVDYRWRN

>member
-7 ALIPMFMILS
+7 AWIPMFMILS
-17 AGMPILA
+17 MGMPILA

-56 FAIGWQEID
+56 FAIGCQEID

-89 FDGKMAKNQ
+89 LDGRMAKNQ
-98 WIQDRYVDSNGLWQ
+98 WINDRYVNSNGLWQ
-112 QNRWV
+112 QNSWV

-147 VDGNMVIGWQEIDSD
+147 ADGYMVTGWSTIESNWYYFNASGCMVTNAWVGNYYLGSDGVMARNTWIDNVYVDASGLRQQNGWIYNGRWWYRYGDGTYAQNKFEIINGSTYYFDVDGNMVIGWQEIDSN

-171 MLTNAWV
+171 MLTNTWV
-178 GNYYLGSNGIMA
+178 GNYYLESDGIMV

-211 IGNYYVDVS
+211 IGNYYVD
-220 GKWVPNRWI
+220 I
-229 SNGRWWYRY
+229 
-238 GDGSYPASKFDV
+238 
-250 INGST
+250 
-255 YYFDKSG
+255 
-262 YMVTGWKSIESN
+262 
-274 WYYFNTS
+274 
-281 GCMVTNT
+281 
-288 WVGDYYLDFDGKM
+288 
-301 AKNQWIQDRYVDS
+301 
-314 NGLWQQNRW
+314 
-323 VNNGKWLYRY
+323 
-333 GDGTYAQNKFEV
+333 
-345 INGSTYYFDVDGNM
+345 
-359 VIGWQEID
+359 
-367 SDWYCFNASGCMLTN
+367 
-382 AWVGNY
+382 
-388 YLGSN
+388 
-393 GIMATNQWIGN
+393 
-404 YYVKE
+404 
-409 NGYIATNE
+409 
-417 WIGNYYVDVSGKWV
+417 SGKWV

-545 QKTLEYEKDGWIKI
+545 QRTLEYEKDGWIKI

-574 GTQILEDK
+574 GTQVLEDK

-655 QDWLLLNGSDWY
+655 QEWLLLNGSDWY
-667 YLGQDGARKTGLVT
+667 YLGKDGARKTGLVT

-805 QDNYGL
+805 HDNYGL

-816 LSYSQLIGCLKGGK
+816 LSYSQLIGYLKGGK

>member
-1 MGFKKL
+1 MGFKKM

-17 AGMPILA
+17 MGMPILA
-24 EETEVQ
+24 DETEVQ

-98 WIQDRYVDSNGLWQ
+98 WINDRYVDDNGLWQ
-112 QNRWV
+112 ENSWV

-147 VDGNMVIGWQEIDSD
+147 ADGYMVTGWSTVESN
-162 WYCFNASGC
+162 WYYFNASGC
-171 MLTNAWV
+171 MVTNAWV
-178 GNYYLGSNGIMA
+178 GNYYLGSDGVMA
-190 TNQWIGNYY
+190 RNTWIDN
-199 VKENGYIATNEW
+199 V
-211 IGNYYVDVS
+211 YVDAS
-220 GKWVPNRWI
+220 GLRQQNGWI
-229 SNGRWWYRY
+229 YNGRWWYRY
-238 GDGSYPASKFDV
+238 GDGSYPCSKFDV

-255 YYFDKSG
+255 YYFDDAG

-274 WYYFNTS
+274 WYYFNAS
-281 GCMVTNT
+281 GCMVTNA
-288 WVGDYYLDFDGKM
+288 WVGNYYLGSDGVM
-301 AKNQWIQDRYVDS
+301 ATKTWIGSYYVDE
-314 NGLWQQNRW
+314 NGLWSPSKWVKQN
-323 VNNGKWLYRY
+323 NKWRYRY
-333 GDGTYAQNKFEV
+333 GDGTYATNKFEK
-345 INGSTYYFDVDGNM
+345 ISGSTYYFDVDGNM

-367 SDWYCFNASGCMLTN
+367 SNWYCFNA
-382 AWVGNY
+382 
-388 YLGSN
+388 
-393 GIMATNQWIGN
+393 
-404 YYVKE
+404 
-409 NGYIATNE
+409 
-417 WIGNYYVDVSGKWV
+417 
-431 PNRWISNGR
+431 
-440 WWYRYGDGSYP
+440 
-451 ASKFDVI
+451 
-458 NGSTYYFDKSG
+458 
-469 YMVTGWKS
+469 
-477 IESNWYYFNT
+477 

-545 QKTLEYEKDGWIKI
+545 QRTLEYEKDGWIKI

-574 GTQILEDK
+574 GTQIFEDK
-582 TYHFD
+582 TFHFD

-610 QKISGWKFINSI
+610 QKVSGWKFINSI

-667 YLGQDGARKTGLVT
+667 YLGKDGARKTGLVI

-729 SNIPYLSQVDYRWKN
+729 SNIPYLSQVDYRWRN

-805 QDNYGL
+805 QNNYGL

>member
-1 MGFKKL
+1 MSFKKL
-7 ALIPMFMILS
+7 VLIPMFMILS

-30 EPVVEQTETTLG
+30 EPVVEQTETILG
-42 WNETHDMYTKEDGS
+42 WNETHDMYTKEDGT
-56 FAIGWQEID
+56 FALGWQEID

-71 NESGI
+71 NEQGI

-89 FDGKMAKNQ
+89 LDGKMAKNQ
-98 WIQDRYVDSNGLWQ
+98 WIQDRYVDDNGLWQ
-112 QNRWV
+112 QNSWV

-147 VDGNMVIGWQEIDSD
+147 ADGYMVTGWSAIESN
-162 WYCFNASGC
+162 WYYFNASGC
-171 MLTNAWV
+171 MVTNAWV
-178 GNYYLGSNGIMA
+178 GNYYLGSDGVMA
-190 TNQWIGNYY
+190 RNTWIGN
-199 VKENGYIATNEW
+199 V
-211 IGNYYVDVS
+211 YVDAS
-220 GKWVPNRWI
+220 GLRQQNGWI
-229 SNGRWWYRY
+229 YNGRWWYRY
-238 GDGSYPASKFDV
+238 GDGSYPCSKFDV

-274 WYYFNTS
+274 WYYFN
-281 GCMVTNT
+281 
-288 WVGDYYLDFDGKM
+288 
-301 AKNQWIQDRYVDS
+301 A
-314 NGLWQQNRW
+314 
-323 VNNGKWLYRY
+323 
-333 GDGTYAQNKFEV
+333 
-345 INGSTYYFDVDGNM
+345 
-359 VIGWQEID
+359 
-367 SDWYCFNASGCMLTN
+367 
-382 AWVGNY
+382 
-388 YLGSN
+388 
-393 GIMATNQWIGN
+393 
-404 YYVKE
+404 
-409 NGYIATNE
+409 
-417 WIGNYYVDVSGKWV
+417 
-431 PNRWISNGR
+431 
-440 WWYRYGDGSYP
+440 
-451 ASKFDVI
+451 
-458 NGSTYYFDKSG
+458 
-469 YMVTGWKS
+469 
-477 IESNWYYFNT
+477 

-511 QWINDRYVGQDGAW
+511 QWINDRYVGEDGAW

-574 GTQILEDK
+574 GTQILEEK

-643 GMYYFLSDGTMK
+643 GMYYFLSDGSMK

-667 YLGQDGARKTGLVT
+667 YLGQDGARKTGLIT

-729 SNIPYLSQVDYRWKN
+729 SNIPYLSQVDYRWRN

>member
-1 MGFKKL
+1 
-7 ALIPMFMILS
+7 MFMILS

-24 EETEVQ
+24 DETEVQ
-30 EPVVEQTETTLG
+30 EPVEEQTETTLG

-56 FAIGWQEID
+56 FAIGWLEID

-89 FDGKMAKNQ
+89 LDGRMAKNQ
-98 WIQDRYVDSNGLWQ
+98 WINDRYVDSNGLWQ

-147 VDGNMVIGWQEIDSD
+147 ADGYMVTGWNTIESN
-162 WYCFNASGC
+162 WYYFNASGC
-171 MLTNAWV
+171 MVTNAWV
-178 GNYYLGSNGIMA
+178 GNYYLGSDGVMA
-190 TNQWIGNYY
+190 RNTWIDN
-199 VKENGYIATNEW
+199 V
-211 IGNYYVDVS
+211 YVDAS
-220 GKWVPNRWI
+220 GLRQQNGWI
-229 SNGRWWYRY
+229 YNGRWWYRY
-238 GDGSYPASKFDV
+238 GDGSYPCSKFDV

-255 YYFDKSG
+255 YYFDDSG

-274 WYYFNTS
+274 WYYFN
-281 GCMVTNT
+281 
-288 WVGDYYLDFDGKM
+288 
-301 AKNQWIQDRYVDS
+301 A
-314 NGLWQQNRW
+314 
-323 VNNGKWLYRY
+323 
-333 GDGTYAQNKFEV
+333 
-345 INGSTYYFDVDGNM
+345 
-359 VIGWQEID
+359 
-367 SDWYCFNASGCMLTN
+367 
-382 AWVGNY
+382 
-388 YLGSN
+388 
-393 GIMATNQWIGN
+393 
-404 YYVKE
+404 
-409 NGYIATNE
+409 
-417 WIGNYYVDVSGKWV
+417 
-431 PNRWISNGR
+431 
-440 WWYRYGDGSYP
+440 
-451 ASKFDVI
+451 
-458 NGSTYYFDKSG
+458 
-469 YMVTGWKS
+469 
-477 IESNWYYFNT
+477 

-545 QKTLEYEKDGWIKI
+545 QRTLEYEKDGWIKI

-587 ENGKLITGWYME
+587 EIGKLITGWYME

-667 YLGQDGARKTGLVT
+667 YLGKDGARKTGLVT

-729 SNIPYLSQVDYRWKN
+729 SNIPYLSQVDYRWRN

-830 LVAAAVGKGDFVYG
+830 LVATAVGKGDFVYG

>member
-7 ALIPMFMILS
+7 AWIPMFMILS

-24 EETEVQ
+24 DETEVQ
-30 EPVVEQTETTLG
+30 EPVEEQTETTLG

-56 FAIGWQEID
+56 FAIGWLEID

-89 FDGKMAKNQ
+89 LDGRMAKNQ
-98 WIQDRYVDSNGLWQ
+98 WINDRYVDSNGLWQ

-117 NNGKWLYR
+117 NDGKWLYR

-147 VDGNMVIGWQEIDSD
+147 ADGYMVTGWSTIESN
-162 WYCFNASGC
+162 WYYFNASGC
-171 MLTNAWV
+171 MVTNAWV
-178 GNYYLGSNGIMA
+178 GNYYLGSDGVMA
-190 TNQWIGNYY
+190 RNTWIDN
-199 VKENGYIATNEW
+199 V
-211 IGNYYVDVS
+211 YVDAS
-220 GKWVPNRWI
+220 GLRQQNGWI
-229 SNGRWWYRY
+229 YNGRWWYRY
-238 GDGSYPASKFDV
+238 GDGSYPCSKFDV

-255 YYFDKSG
+255 YYFDDSG

-274 WYYFNTS
+274 WYYFN
-281 GCMVTNT
+281 
-288 WVGDYYLDFDGKM
+288 
-301 AKNQWIQDRYVDS
+301 A
-314 NGLWQQNRW
+314 
-323 VNNGKWLYRY
+323 
-333 GDGTYAQNKFEV
+333 
-345 INGSTYYFDVDGNM
+345 
-359 VIGWQEID
+359 
-367 SDWYCFNASGCMLTN
+367 
-382 AWVGNY
+382 
-388 YLGSN
+388 
-393 GIMATNQWIGN
+393 
-404 YYVKE
+404 
-409 NGYIATNE
+409 
-417 WIGNYYVDVSGKWV
+417 
-431 PNRWISNGR
+431 
-440 WWYRYGDGSYP
+440 
-451 ASKFDVI
+451 
-458 NGSTYYFDKSG
+458 
-469 YMVTGWKS
+469 
-477 IESNWYYFNT
+477 

-545 QKTLEYEKDGWIKI
+545 QRTLEYEKDGWIKI

-587 ENGKLITGWYME
+587 EIGKLITGWYIE

-667 YLGQDGARKTGLVT
+667 YLGKDGARKTGLVT

-694 SNGGSVGLMAAN
+694 TNGGSVGLMAAN

-729 SNIPYLSQVDYRWKN
+729 SNIPYLSQVDYRWRN

>member
-7 ALIPMFMILS
+7 AWIPMFMILS

-30 EPVVEQTETTLG
+30 EPVEEQVETTLG

-89 FDGKMAKNQ
+89 LDGRMAKNQ
-98 WIQDRYVDSNGLWQ
+98 WINDRYVNSNGLWQ
-112 QNRWV
+112 QNSWV

-130 YAQNKFEVING
+130 YSQNKFEVING

-147 VDGNMVIGWQEIDSD
+147 ADGYMVTGWSTIESN
-162 WYCFNASGC
+162 WYYFNASGC
-171 MLTNAWV
+171 MVTNAWV
-178 GNYYLGSNGIMA
+178 GNYYLGSDGVMARNTWIDNVYVDASGLRQQNGWIYNGRWWYRYGDGAYAQNKFEIINGSTYYFDDAGYMVTGWKSIESNWYYFNASGCMVTNDWVSNYYLGSDGVMA
-190 TNQWIGNYY
+190 TKTWIGSYY
-199 VKENGYIATNEW
+199 VKENGYIATDEW
-211 IGNYYVDVS
+211 IGNDYVDAS

-274 WYYFNTS
+274 WYYFN
-281 GCMVTNT
+281 
-288 WVGDYYLDFDGKM
+288 
-301 AKNQWIQDRYVDS
+301 A
-314 NGLWQQNRW
+314 
-323 VNNGKWLYRY
+323 
-333 GDGTYAQNKFEV
+333 
-345 INGSTYYFDVDGNM
+345 
-359 VIGWQEID
+359 
-367 SDWYCFNASGCMLTN
+367 
-382 AWVGNY
+382 
-388 YLGSN
+388 
-393 GIMATNQWIGN
+393 
-404 YYVKE
+404 
-409 NGYIATNE
+409 
-417 WIGNYYVDVSGKWV
+417 
-431 PNRWISNGR
+431 
-440 WWYRYGDGSYP
+440 
-451 ASKFDVI
+451 
-458 NGSTYYFDKSG
+458 
-469 YMVTGWKS
+469 
-477 IESNWYYFNT
+477 

-545 QKTLEYEKDGWIKI
+545 QRTLEYEKDGWIKI

-574 GTQILEDK
+574 GTQVLEDK

-587 ENGKLITGWYME
+587 EIGKLITGWYME

-655 QDWLLLNGSDWY
+655 QEWLLLNGSDWY
-667 YLGQDGARKTGLVT
+667 YLGKDGARKTGLVT

-805 QDNYGL
+805 HDNYGL

>member
-7 ALIPMFMILS
+7 AWIPMFMILS

-24 EETEVQ
+24 DETEVQ
-30 EPVVEQTETTLG
+30 EPVEEQTETTLG

-56 FAIGWQEID
+56 FAIGWLEID

-89 FDGKMAKNQ
+89 LDGRMAKNQ
-98 WIQDRYVDSNGLWQ
+98 WINDRYVDSNGLWQ

-147 VDGNMVIGWQEIDSD
+147 ADGYMVTGWSTIESNWYYFNASGCMVTNAWVGNYYLGSDGVMATKTWIGSYYVDENGLWSPSKLVKQDDRWRYRYGDGTYAQNKFEIINGSTYYFDVDGNMVIGWQEIDSN

-211 IGNYYVDVS
+211 IGNDYVDAS

-250 INGST
+250 IN
-255 YYFDKSG
+255 
-262 YMVTGWKSIESN
+262 V
-274 WYYFNTS
+274 
-281 GCMVTNT
+281 
-288 WVGDYYLDFDGKM
+288 
-301 AKNQWIQDRYVDS
+301 
-314 NGLWQQNRW
+314 
-323 VNNGKWLYRY
+323 
-333 GDGTYAQNKFEV
+333 
-345 INGSTYYFDVDGNM
+345 
-359 VIGWQEID
+359 
-367 SDWYCFNASGCMLTN
+367 
-382 AWVGNY
+382 
-388 YLGSN
+388 
-393 GIMATNQWIGN
+393 
-404 YYVKE
+404 
-409 NGYIATNE
+409 
-417 WIGNYYVDVSGKWV
+417 
-431 PNRWISNGR
+431 
-440 WWYRYGDGSYP
+440 
-451 ASKFDVI
+451 
-458 NGSTYYFDKSG
+458 STYYFDKSG

-574 GTQILEDK
+574 GTQILEEK

-610 QKISGWKFINSI
+610 QKVSGWKFIGLT
-622 WYYFDSN
+622 D
-629 TFEMACSGWQQVGS
+629 T
-643 GMYYFLSDGTMK
+643 
-655 QDWLLLNGSDWY
+655 
-667 YLGQDGARKTGLVT
+667 LVT
-681 LDSNSFYFYVEND
+681 
-694 SNGGSVGLMAAN
+694 
-706 RTITLGSK
+706 
-714 TLYIDGSGYIYRSDI
+714 
-729 SNIPYLSQVDYRWKN
+729 
-744 TSIGYSTIG
+744 
-753 SSGCLPS
+753 C
-760 TAAMIIN
+760 
-767 YYKGTNYTP
+767 
-776 VDIARQLYSA
+776 
-786 GYMNTPTY
+786 
-794 FGSTSDSYKVV
+794 
-805 QDNYGL
+805 
-811 SYQNN
+811 
-816 LSYSQLIGCLKGGK
+816 
-830 LVAAAVGKGDFVYG
+830 
-844 YGITHVILLAG
+844 
-855 YNNGYVY
+855 
-862 VYDPL
+862 
-867 DPYKNGYY
+867 
-875 SIDSIWNQQ
+875 
-884 SSDYGDLQNGGPF
+884 
-897 FAF
+897 

>member
-1 MGFKKL
+1 
-7 ALIPMFMILS
+7 MFMILS

-89 FDGKMAKNQ
+89 LDGKMAKNQ
-98 WIQDRYVDSNGLWQ
+98 WINDRYVDSNGLWQ
-112 QNRWV
+112 QNCWV
-117 NNGKWLYR
+117 NNDKWLYR

-147 VDGNMVIGWQEIDSD
+147 ADGYMVTGWRVINQNWYYFNVSGCMATNTWVGNYYLGIDGVMARNTWIDNVYVDASGLRQQNGWIYNGRWWYRYGDGSYPCSKFDVINGSTYYFDDAGYMVTGWKSIESNWYYFNASGCMVTNAWVGNYYLGSDGVMATKTWIGSYYVDENGLWSPSKLVKQDDRWRYRYGDGTYAQNKFEIINGSTYYFDVDGNMVIGWQEIDSN

-211 IGNYYVDVS
+211 IGNDYVDAS

-274 WYYFNTS
+274 WYYFN
-281 GCMVTNT
+281 
-288 WVGDYYLDFDGKM
+288 
-301 AKNQWIQDRYVDS
+301 A
-314 NGLWQQNRW
+314 
-323 VNNGKWLYRY
+323 
-333 GDGTYAQNKFEV
+333 
-345 INGSTYYFDVDGNM
+345 
-359 VIGWQEID
+359 
-367 SDWYCFNASGCMLTN
+367 
-382 AWVGNY
+382 
-388 YLGSN
+388 
-393 GIMATNQWIGN
+393 
-404 YYVKE
+404 
-409 NGYIATNE
+409 
-417 WIGNYYVDVSGKWV
+417 
-431 PNRWISNGR
+431 
-440 WWYRYGDGSYP
+440 
-451 ASKFDVI
+451 
-458 NGSTYYFDKSG
+458 
-469 YMVTGWKS
+469 
-477 IESNWYYFNT
+477 

-545 QKTLEYEKDGWIKI
+545 QRTLEYEKDGWIKI

-587 ENGKLITGWYME
+587 EIGKLITGWYME

-667 YLGQDGARKTGLVT
+667 YLGKDGARKTGLVI

-694 SNGGSVGLMAAN
+694 TNGGSVGLMAAN

-729 SNIPYLSQVDYRWKN
+729 SNIPYLSQVDYRWRN

-830 LVAAAVGKGDFVYG
+830 LVATAVGKGDFVYG

-855 YNNGYVY
+855 YNNGY

>member
-89 FDGKMAKNQ
+89 LDGKMAKNQ
-98 WIQDRYVDSNGLWQ
+98 WINDRYVDSNGLWQ
-112 QNRWV
+112 QNSWV

-147 VDGNMVIGWQEIDSD
+147 ADGYMVTGWSTIESN
-162 WYCFNASGC
+162 WYYFNASGC
-171 MLTNAWV
+171 MV
-178 GNYYLGSNGIMA
+178 S
-190 TNQWIGNYY
+190 NQWIGNYY
-199 VKENGYIATNEW
+199 LGSDGVMARNTW
-211 IGNYYVDVS
+211 IDNAYVDAS
-220 GKWVPNRWI
+220 GLRQQNGWI
-229 SNGRWWYRY
+229 YNGHWWYRY
-238 GDGSYPASKFDV
+238 GDGSYPCSKFDV

-274 WYYFNTS
+274 WYYFN
-281 GCMVTNT
+281 
-288 WVGDYYLDFDGKM
+288 
-301 AKNQWIQDRYVDS
+301 A
-314 NGLWQQNRW
+314 
-323 VNNGKWLYRY
+323 
-333 GDGTYAQNKFEV
+333 
-345 INGSTYYFDVDGNM
+345 
-359 VIGWQEID
+359 
-367 SDWYCFNASGCMLTN
+367 
-382 AWVGNY
+382 
-388 YLGSN
+388 
-393 GIMATNQWIGN
+393 
-404 YYVKE
+404 
-409 NGYIATNE
+409 
-417 WIGNYYVDVSGKWV
+417 
-431 PNRWISNGR
+431 
-440 WWYRYGDGSYP
+440 
-451 ASKFDVI
+451 
-458 NGSTYYFDKSG
+458 
-469 YMVTGWKS
+469 
-477 IESNWYYFNT
+477 

-545 QKTLEYEKDGWIKI
+545 QRTLEYEKDGWIKI

-587 ENGKLITGWYME
+587 EIGKLITGWYME

-667 YLGQDGARKTGLVT
+667 YLGKDGARKTGLVI

-729 SNIPYLSQVDYRWKN
+729 SNIPYLSQVDYRWRN